1 MTFNPVMDGE
11 LWFLE
16 RHSEHAGLMLGV
28 REHIS
33 SRKSKYQLIEVFDT
47 YEYGRV
53 LTLDRLI
60 MLSERDESAYH
71 EMLVQVPMFIHP
83 SPKRVLV
90 VGGGDGGILREVV
103 KHPGLELAVQV
114 EIDEEVVNVCR
125 EYLPGIAA
133 AYNHPKVR
141 LVIQDALVYL
151 KNVEETF
158 DVVIIDSTDPVGP
171 AVSLFESPFYRDV
184 FSVLG
189 DYGLMTCQ
197 LGSSIYNLRRIAH
210 IFKELRN
217 IFTNAE
223 PYLTHVPT
231 YPSGL
236 WTLGIA
242 YKGNFF
248 SRKLDEVRYRTLKD
262 QFNYY
267 NDSIHVGSFMLP
279 EYIQRAL
286 KDN

>member
-11 LWFLE
+11 FWFLE
-16 RHSEHAGLMLGV
+16 RHSKNAGLMLAV
-28 REHIS
+28 REHIYS
-33 SRKSKYQLIEVFDT
+33 HKSRYQLIEVFDT
-47 YEYGRV
+47 FEYGRI

-71 EMLVQVPMFIHP
+71 EMLVHVPMFIHP

-90 VGGGDGGILREVV
+90 VGGGDGGTLREVV

-125 EYLPGIAA
+125 EYMPGIAS
-133 AYNHPKVR
+133 AYDHTKVR

-151 KNVEETF
+151 KGAEDTF
-158 DVVIIDSTDPVGP
+158 DVVIIDSTDPIGP
-171 AVSLFESPFYRDV
+171 AASLFEIPFYRDV
-184 FSVLG
+184 FKALREKGV
-189 DYGLMTCQ
+189 MTCQ
-197 LGSSIYNLRRIAH
+197 LGSSIYNLDQIVNVL
-210 IFKELRN
+210 KQLQS
-217 IFTNAE
+217 IFTGAQL
-223 PYLTHVPT
+223 YMTHVPT

-242 YKGNFF
+242 SKG
-248 SRKLDEVRYRTLKD
+248 KLFHQNPDEVRYRTMKD

-267 NDSIHVGSFMLP
+267 NNSIHFGSFMLP
-279 EYIQRAL
+279 EYIKRAL
-286 KDN
+286 KDS